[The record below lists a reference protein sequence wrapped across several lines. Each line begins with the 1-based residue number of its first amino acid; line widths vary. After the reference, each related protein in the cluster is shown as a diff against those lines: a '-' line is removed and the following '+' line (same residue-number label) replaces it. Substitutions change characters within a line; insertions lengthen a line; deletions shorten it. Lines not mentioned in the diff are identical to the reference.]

1 MATKAT
7 GYLEL
12 DIKGFDSA
20 IKTAK
25 NLMVGFAAAFGAFKV
40 GGFLLDGI
48 KDAINFGKEMQSA
61 GRAMGGFDPGKLL
74 LAQKALEKVGMGAE
88 EARGHIGDFIKE
100 GRNISEIFGGADNYA
115 KALQSA
121 AKDYGSQANVLT
133 RSGKELQTVFNTM
146 EAISSKVRTFFLTM
160 TEQFVGPLQVALDLL
175 NSIDLAG
182 VGADFGKAIG
192 NAAITLLG
200 LLKDGKMFN
209 LVELGLK
216 IAFQESVNDLIG
228 GLNFVADYSKGILHN
243 SLVSAFSAGVKFFRG
258 AMDKYMILDLV
269 TGITNAFIA
278 AWAYVNK
285 KYFQGIAELSEYM
298 RASLIYAFVAAFKTG
313 VAAGKTLISKDFWVS
328 VYEGF
333 KSFTVKVKEGLIN
346 AFQSAMEFLKNG
358 LPFAFQKAIEGMKS
372 LFTKGGGTISE
383 LFSAKS
389 FDDIKNSSFV
399 RADLARSVS
408 GKFGKIEESSLQKA
422 QPTID
427 KIKNL
432 FTLIGTKFDGI
443 KNFFTSTGTKIKAS
457 FKKGAVFDNSG
468 LKSEFKKLLAGGFQA
483 GSEMISVAGSN
494 SAAPAGVLT
503 NFSGSS
509 SRVIADSLAKIGG
522 GGNFLRVGM
531 SLQEKTQIDN
541 LLANKQTAEAT
552 TALHAL
558 AKDKKPVIP
567 VIGQ

>member
-25 NLMVGFAAAFGAFKV
+25 NLMVGFAAAFGAFKL
-40 GGFLLDGI
+40 GSFLADGV

-133 RSGKELQTVFNTM
+133 RSGEALQTVFNTM
-146 EAISSKVRTFFLTM
+146 EAISSKVMTFFLTM

-182 VGADFGKAIG
+182 VGAEFGKAIG

-200 LLKDGKMFN
+200 LFKNGEMFN
-209 LVELGLK
+209 AVELGLT
-216 IAFQESVNDLIG
+216 IAFQESINYLIG
-228 GLNFVADYSKGILHN
+228 GLNFVADYSKELLYN
-243 SLVSAFSAGVKFFRG
+243 SLISAFSASVEFFRG
-258 AMDKYMILDLV
+258 AMEKYMILDLV
-269 TGITNAFIA
+269 TGIANAFIA

-285 KYFQGIAELSEYM
+285 KYSQGIAELIEYT
-298 RASLIYAFVAAFKTG
+298 RASLIYVIVAAVKTAIET
-313 VAAGKTLISKDFWVS
+313 VKTLISKDFWMS

-333 KSFTVKVKEGLIN
+333 KSFTVKVKEGLID

-372 LFTKGGGTISE
+372 LFTKGGGAISE
-383 LFSAKS
+383 LYSAKS
-389 FDDIKNSSFV
+389 FDDIKKSSFV
-399 RADLARSVS
+399 RADLVRSVS
-408 GKFGKIEESSLQKA
+408 GKFGEIEESSLQKA

-427 KIKNL
+427 KIQNFFKS
-432 FTLIGTKFDGI
+432 IGTKI
-443 KNFFTSTGTKIKAS
+443 ETS

-468 LKSEFKKLLAGGFQA
+468 LKSELKELLVGGFQA

-494 SAAPAGVLT
+494 NAAPAGVLT

-558 AKDKKPVIP
+558 AKDKKPSIP

>member
-25 NLMVGFAAAFGAFKV
+25 NLMVGFAAAFGAFKL
-40 GGFLLDGI
+40 GSFLADGV

-121 AKDYGSQANVLT
+121 AKDYGSQANALT
-133 RSGKELQTVFNTM
+133 RSGEALQTVFNTM
-146 EAISSKVRTFFLTM
+146 EAISSKVMTFFLTM

-182 VGADFGKAIG
+182 VGAEFGKAIG

-200 LLKDGKMFN
+200 LFKNGEMFN
-209 LVELGLK
+209 AVELGLT
-216 IAFQESVNDLIG
+216 IAFQESINYLIG
-228 GLNFVADYSKGILHN
+228 GLNFVADYSKELLYN
-243 SLVSAFSAGVKFFRG
+243 SLISAFSASVEFFRG
-258 AMDKYMILDLV
+258 AMEKYMILDLV
-269 TGITNAFIA
+269 TGIANAFIA

-285 KYFQGIAELSEYM
+285 KYSQGIAELIEYT
-298 RASLIYAFVAAFKTG
+298 RASLIYVIVAAVKTAIET
-313 VAAGKTLISKDFWVS
+313 VKTLISKDFWMS

-333 KSFTVKVKEGLIN
+333 KSFTVKVKEGLID

-372 LFTKGGGTISE
+372 LFTKGGGAISE
-383 LFSAKS
+383 LYSAKS
-389 FDDIKNSSFV
+389 FDDIKKSSFV
-399 RADLARSVS
+399 RADLVRSVS
-408 GKFGKIEESSLQKA
+408 GKFGEIEESSLQKA

-427 KIKNL
+427 KIQNFFKS
-432 FTLIGTKFDGI
+432 IGTKI
-443 KNFFTSTGTKIKAS
+443 ETS

-468 LKSEFKKLLAGGFQA
+468 LKSELKELLVGGFQA

-494 SAAPAGVLT
+494 NAAPAGVLT

>member
-25 NLMVGFAAAFGAFKV
+25 NLMVGFAAAFGAFKL
-40 GGFLLDGI
+40 GSFLADGV

-121 AKDYGSQANVLT
+121 AKDYGAQADVLT
-133 RSGKELQTVFNTM
+133 RSGKFLQTVFNTM
-146 EAISSKVRTFFLTM
+146 EAIGSKVMTFFLTM

-192 NAAITLLG
+192 DAATTLFG
-200 LLKDGKMFN
+200 LFKNGEMFN
-209 LVELGLK
+209 AVELGLT
-216 IAFQESVNDLIG
+216 IAFQESVNWLVG
-228 GLNFVADYSKGILHN
+228 GMNFIADHSKAILYN
-243 SLVSAFSAGVKFFRG
+243 SLISAFSASVEFFRG
-258 AMDKYMILDLV
+258 AMEKYMILDLV
-269 TGITNAFIA
+269 TGIANAFIG
-278 AWAYVNK
+278 AWAFINK
-285 KYFQGIAELSEYM
+285 KYTEGIAELIEYT
-298 RASLIYAFVAAFKTG
+298 RASIIYGVVAAVKT
-313 VAAGKTLISKDFWVS
+313 VIETVKTIMSKDFWVS

-333 KSFTVKVKEGLIN
+333 KSFTAKITEGLIN

-372 LFTKGGGTISE
+372 LFTKGGGAISE
-383 LFSAKS
+383 LYSAKS
-389 FDDIKNSSFV
+389 FDDIKKSSLV
-399 RADLARSVS
+399 RADLVRSVS
-408 GKFGKIEESSLQKA
+408 GKFGEIEDSSLQKA

-427 KIKNL
+427 KIKNF
-432 FTLIGTKFDGI
+432 FTSIGTKI
-443 KNFFTSTGTKIKAS
+443 ETS

-468 LKSEFKKLLAGGFQA
+468 LKSELKELLVGGFKA

-494 SAAPAGVLT
+494 NAAPAGVLT

-509 SRVIADSLAKIGG
+509 SRVIADSLAKIGA

-531 SLQEKTQIDN
+531 SLQEKTNIDN

-552 TALHAL
+552 TALYAL
-558 AKDKKPVIP
+558 EKDKKPSP
-567 VIGQ
+567 VLIGQ

>member
-25 NLMVGFAAAFGAFKV
+25 NLMVGFAAAFGAFKL
-40 GGFLLDGI
+40 GSFLADGV

-121 AKDYGSQANVLT
+121 AKDYGSQANALT
-133 RSGKELQTVFNTM
+133 RSGEALQTVFNTM
-146 EAISSKVRTFFLTM
+146 EAISSKVMTFFLTM

-182 VGADFGKAIG
+182 VGAEFGKAIG

-200 LLKDGKMFN
+200 LFKNGEMFN
-209 LVELGLK
+209 AVELGLT
-216 IAFQESVNDLIG
+216 IAFQESINYLIG
-228 GLNFVADYSKGILHN
+228 GLNFVADYSKELLYN
-243 SLVSAFSAGVKFFRG
+243 SLISAFSASVEFFRG
-258 AMDKYMILDLV
+258 AMEKYMILDLV
-269 TGITNAFIA
+269 TGIANAFIA

-285 KYFQGIAELSEYM
+285 KYSQGIAELIEYT
-298 RASLIYAFVAAFKTG
+298 RASLIYVIVAAVKTAIET
-313 VAAGKTLISKDFWVS
+313 VKTLISKDFWMS

-333 KSFTVKVKEGLIN
+333 KSFTVKVKEGLID

-372 LFTKGGGTISE
+372 LFTKGGGAISE
-383 LFSAKS
+383 LYSAKS
-389 FDDIKNSSFV
+389 FDDIKKSSFV
-399 RADLARSVS
+399 RADLVRSVS
-408 GKFGKIEESSLQKA
+408 GKFGEIEESSLQKA

-427 KIKNL
+427 KIQNFFKS
-432 FTLIGTKFDGI
+432 IGTKI
-443 KNFFTSTGTKIKAS
+443 ETS

-468 LKSEFKKLLAGGFQA
+468 LKSELKELLVGGFQA

-494 SAAPAGVLT
+494 NAAPAGVLT

-558 AKDKKPVIP
+558 AKDKKPSIP